1 LWLQRNHHRL
11 SIPVRAHLGATVNF
25 QAGTVRRAP
34 HMMRRFGLEWLWRIK
49 EEPHLWRRY
58 WDDGR
63 VLLRL
68 LFFQV
73 LPFAFWTQW
82 LRLRR
87 ERREDLI
94 ITQAHGRET
103 VTLYLSGPA
112 AARHVDKA
120 IAALRE
126 AIASSKQ
133 ITLDFSNTRS
143 VDARFLGLLLMLK
156 KKLKSAGAIPNF
168 EGLSPHLER
177 LFRLNGLHFK

>member
-1 LWLQRNHHRL
+1 
-11 SIPVRAHLGATVNF
+11 
-25 QAGTVRRAP
+25 
-34 HMMRRFGLEWLWRIK
+34 MMRRFGLEWLWRIK
-49 EEPHLWRRY
+49 EEPYLWRRY
-58 WDDGR
+58 RDDGR

-82 LRLRR
+82 LRLRH
-87 ERREDLI
+87 ERREDFI
-94 ITQAHGRET
+94 ITRAHGRET

-126 AIASSKQ
+126 AIASRKQ

-156 KKLKSAGAIPNF
+156 KKLKSAGATPNF